1 MRVGGVYTSKP
12 PTKIISITVHTSTFT
27 LDTANSALRAFF
39 SADLSQKMLVK
50 VAAPI
55 FLALFLAAEVAAII
69 PRPCANLKSL
79 TDRTCCPTPDISDDN
94 NDPCGEN
101 LGRGRCELV
110 SVSPSLYDT
119 SESDVRKN
127 WPIQYFERVCMCN
140 SRYGGYDCGE
150 CSYGYND
157 GDKCEEKTVHKRVSV
172 GNMDDDDWEKYRSA
186 LRKIK
191 DTPARYM
198 VANDTPSTSI
208 FTSYPQAV
216 NNSLVR
222 PSTYDLFVWIHHF
235 VAKDS
240 EASVESKLHA

>member
-1 MRVGGVYTSKP
+1 
-12 PTKIISITVHTSTFT
+12 
-27 LDTANSALRAFF
+27 
-39 SADLSQKMLVK
+39 MLLK
-50 VAAPI
+50 VALPI
-55 FLALFLAAEVAAII
+55 FLALFLAAEVASII
-69 PRPCANLKSL
+69 PLPCADLESLK
-79 TDRTCCPTPDISDDN
+79 DRRCCPTPDISDDD

-110 SVSPSLYDT
+110 SVSRDYYNT

-127 WPIQYFERVCMCN
+127 WPIQYFERACMCN

-157 GDKCEEKTVHKRVSV
+157 GASCQSKTVHKRVSV

-198 VANDTPSTSI
+198 VANSTPATNISTP
-208 FTSYPQAV
+208 YPQAV
-216 NNSLVR
+216 FNSLVR
-222 PSTYDLFVWIHHF
+222 PNTYDLFVWIHHF
-235 VAKDS
+235 VAKDNNV
-240 EASVESKLHA
+240 SVLMSKLHV